1 MPTQLVASRNADG
14 ILLEWQ
20 AYALAYSS
28 SYIFTPDVVFADKI
42 QILHSQDDTLDFKII
57 FEGER
62 TAQYLFETKDPGSD
76 HYFRLKAIS
85 SKANPFI
92 SPPLHI
98 QYRSNP
104 TQERLIEL
112 PYDYNLQL
120 GNFSKDGTEFLY
132 SRLFDWR
139 QDGRCC
145 EEYSAMEFNLT
156 SKLEELL
163 LPKAFYALWSPEGD
177 QITFHS
183 SFIEDFN
190 TDVSNI
196 GLYIPASDSVIQL
209 TSGENKFEIPV
220 WHPDGQSIVFLSY
233 NDSRYS
239 LWDVYSL
246 DLASLSYSPFS
257 GNPEFKAFHERMS
270 FSPDNS
276 MLAFSRTNDNSYQN
290 IYALN
295 LEDQQISPIVESIW
309 IDQHP
314 SFSPDGKY
322 LAFLSFRSGRDEIW
336 IKDLSSEQLIQVTGD
351 LNDYIFGEMSWSP
364 DGQYL
369 YFNVYRDETFGIC
382 YTEINL

>member
-1 MPTQLVASRNADG
+1 
-14 ILLEWQ
+14 
-20 AYALAYSS
+20 
-28 SYIFTPDVVFADKI
+28 
-42 QILHSQDDTLDFKII
+42 
-57 FEGER
+57 
-62 TAQYLFETKDPGSD
+62 
-76 HYFRLKAIS
+76 
-85 SKANPFI
+85 
-92 SPPLHI
+92 
-98 QYRSNP
+98 
-104 TQERLIEL
+104 
-112 PYDYNLQL
+112 
-120 GNFSKDGTEFLY
+120 
-132 SRLFDWR
+132 
-139 QDGRCC
+139 
-145 EEYSAMEFNLT
+145 MEFNLT

-220 WHPDGQSIVFLSY
+220 WHPDGQWIVFLSY

-295 LEDQQISPIVESIW
+295 LEDHQISPIVESIW

-336 IKDLSSEQLIQVTGD
+336 IKDLSSEQLTQVTGD